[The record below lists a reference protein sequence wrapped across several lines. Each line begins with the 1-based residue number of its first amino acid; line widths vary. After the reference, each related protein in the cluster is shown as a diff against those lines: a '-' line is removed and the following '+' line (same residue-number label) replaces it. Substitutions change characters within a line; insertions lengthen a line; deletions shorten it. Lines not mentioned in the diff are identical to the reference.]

1 MDLLTGCVRCAV
13 ICALEPLLVYVCFV
27 YLVLL
32 LQLMVLFGIVSVW
45 GCKVCVVDGIDPN
58 GAILIDLLASTYGF
72 VSVFGVV
79 SVFAVAYLV
88 EPF

>member
-45 GCKVCVVDGIDPN
+45 GCKVCVVDGIDSS
-58 GAILIDLLASTYGF
+58 GAILIDLLASTYEF

-79 SVFAVAYLV
+79 SVFAVAYVV

>member
-1 MDLLTGCVRCAV
+1 
-13 ICALEPLLVYVCFV
+13 
-27 YLVLL
+27 
-32 LQLMVLFGIVSVW
+32 MVLFGIVSVW

-58 GAILIDLLASTYGF
+58 DAILIDLLANTYGF

>member
-13 ICALEPLLVYVCFV
+13 ICALELLLVYVCFV

-45 GCKVCVVDGIDPN
+45 GCKVCVVDGIDSSS
-58 GAILIDLLASTYGF
+58 AILIDLLASTYEF

-79 SVFAVAYLV
+79 SVFAVAYVV